1 MRSRR
6 RADGRWLPA
15 AERLNASA
23 HCPPT
28 GIAKMCVESGFILL
42 LLCPL
47 CVQLPAWTSSWV
59 ILILPSHAHSASI
72 LRPPP
77 PPYYAAY
84 RLGKFLG
91 DVNQLRKTRLHAPW
105 EALEWIASGG
115 ELVYYF
121 LGQGTW

>member
-28 GIAKMCVESGFILL
+28 GIAPMCVESGFILL
-42 LLCPL
+42 LLLCLL
-47 CVQLPAWTSSWV
+47 CVQLPPWPIFLDSSFSCAFS
-59 ILILPSHAHSASI
+59 LYPSAAP
-72 LRPPP
+72 L

-91 DVNQLRKTRLHAPW
+91 GVNQLRKTRLHAPW

-121 LGQGTW
+121 LEQGTW